1 MTERPADRQLH
12 MKENHRPK
20 EKDKNSRALRKRFRY
35 NAAL

>member
-1 MTERPADRQLH
+1 MTASPVDRQLY
-12 MKENHRPK
+12 KEETGK

>member
-1 MTERPADRQLH
+1 MTAKAPWIASYIRRWPG
-12 MKENHRPK
+12 